1 MCSMRLMQ
9 VAGEQARA
17 TILIVDDEP
26 VMLKLI
32 VDALEPA
39 GFNVLVALQGAMALT
54 LLDHVTPDVILLD
67 ALMPGIDGF
76 ETCRRIK
83 QHKNLALIPVIF
95 MTGLTDTTNIVQG
108 LQAGGVDYIVKPVV
122 PDELIARIN
131 VHLANARLTQSAQRA
146 MDVTG
151 RYLLATSANGT
162 LRWFTQQAGLLLGV
176 TGAGAMLPP
185 DVVSWLLCKLSQDG
199 KAVPESIG
207 VTLDAAG
214 IPPAG
219 KQRRAEFSLVG
230 ELAKD
235 EYLLR
240 ITEIDE
246 DRDLERL
253 QARMPLTRREGEVLL
268 WLARGKSNRDIAQIL
283 NVSYRTI
290 DKHLEQIYPKL
301 GVEVRTAAVAMAI
314 RALESG

>member
-1 MCSMRLMQ
+1 
-9 VAGEQARA
+9 
-17 TILIVDDEP
+17 
-26 VMLKLI
+26 
-32 VDALEPA
+32 
-39 GFNVLVALQGAMALT
+39 MALT
-54 LLDHVTPDVILLD
+54 LLDQVTPDVILLD

-83 QHKNLALIPVIF
+83 QRRNLALIPIIF
-95 MTGLTDTTNIVQG
+95 MTGLTETANIVQG
-108 LQAGGVDYIVKPVV
+108 LQSGGVDYIVKPIV
-122 PDELIARIN
+122 PGELIARIQ
-131 VHLANARLTQSAQRA
+131 VHLANAQLTQSAQRA

-151 RYLLATSANGT
+151 RHLLATSANGT
-162 LRWFTQQAGLLLGV
+162 LHWFTQQAGHLLGV
-176 TGAGAMLPP
+176 SVAGKMLPQ
-185 DVVSWLLCKLSQDG
+185 DVVSWLRQKLSRESA
-199 KAVPESIG
+199 AVPDTIG
-207 VTLDAAG
+207 VTLNAVAG
-214 IPPAG
+214 MPPTV
-219 KQRRAEFSLVG
+219 KPKRAEFSLIG

-240 ITEIDE
+240 IVELDE

-268 WLARGKSNRDIAQIL
+268 WLTRGKSNRDIAQIL

-301 GVEVRTAAVAMAI
+301 GVEARTAAVAMAI

>member
-1 MCSMRLMQ
+1 MAS
-9 VAGEQARA
+9 EQARA
-17 TILIVDDEP
+17 TVLIVDDEP
-26 VMLKLI
+26 VMLKLV

-39 GFNVLVALQGAMALT
+39 GFNVLIALQGAMALT
-54 LLDHVTPDVILLD
+54 LLDQVTPDVILLD
-67 ALMPGIDGF
+67 AMMPGIDGF

-83 QHKNLALIPVIF
+83 QRRNLALIPVIF

-108 LQAGGVDYIVKPVV
+108 LQSGGVDYIVKPIV
-122 PDELIARIN
+122 PGELIARIH
-131 VHLANARLTQSAQRA
+131 VHLANAQLTQSTQRA

-151 RYLLATSANGT
+151 RYLLATSADGT
-162 LRWFTQQAGLLLGV
+162 LRWFTQQAGHLLGV
-176 TGAGAMLPP
+176 TVAGKMLPQE
-185 DVVSWLLCKLSQDG
+185 VVSWLRQKLSDRRAG
-199 KAVPESIG
+199 VPDTIG
-207 VTLDAAG
+207 ITLNAAAG
-214 IPPAG
+214 APPAA
-219 KQRRAEFSLVG
+219 KQKRAEFSLVG

-240 ITEIDE
+240 ITELDE
-246 DRDLERL
+246 DRDLQRL

-301 GVEVRTAAVAMAI
+301 GVEARTAAVAMAI
-314 RALESG
+314 RALENG

>member
-1 MCSMRLMQ
+1 MPVALM
-9 VAGEQARA
+9 AGEPARP
-17 TILIVDDEP
+17 TVLVVDDEA
-26 VMLKLI
+26 VMLKLV

-39 GFNVLVALQGAMALT
+39 GFNVLIALQGTMALT
-54 LLDHVTPDVILLD
+54 LLDQVTPDVILLD
-67 ALMPGIDGF
+67 AIMPGIDGF

-83 QHKNLALIPVIF
+83 HRRNLALIPVIF

-108 LQAGGVDYIVKPVV
+108 LQSGGVDYIVKPIV
-122 PDELIARIN
+122 PGELIARIH
-131 VHLANARLTQSAQRA
+131 VHLANAQLTQSAQRA

-151 RYLLATSANGT
+151 RHLLATSANGT
-162 LRWFTQQAGLLLGV
+162 LRWFTQQAGHLLGV
-176 TGAGAMLPP
+176 SVAGKMLPQE
-185 DVVSWLLCKLSQDG
+185 VVSWLRLKLSPG
-199 KAVPESIG
+199 RATVPDMIG
-207 VTLDAAG
+207 ITLNAADDTQ
-214 IPPAG
+214 PTP
-219 KQRRAEFSLVG
+219 KLRRAEFSLIG

-240 ITEIDE
+240 ITELDE

-253 QARMPLTRREGEVLL
+253 QTRMPLTRRESEVLL